1 MPLIIGIGVV
11 LTALIVIGGIALV
24 IFPRIIANSFLY
36 PHRQPMVKNPADY
49 GLRHED
55 VQIKTKDGVNL
66 AAWLIRGTGKGVVI
80 LGHPGTFTRYGYSLK
95 HESIMKSGYERDVE
109 FVPTAKH
116 LVDAGYTVLMYDQ
129 RNHGESGSTPNGAPH
144 DLPKNVYLDAVA
156 VAKYAA
162 EHPEFAGQDVGL
174 MAICMNSMI
183 NMIAMSK
190 APEEM
195 RKTNIKAM
203 TVIQPHGID
212 LFFKN
217 FGLPNWVIN
226 RANQI
231 YKQKGATEM
240 AGWNPI
246 PFAKNVYV
254 PVLFVQNV
262 HDPWSDMDHVR
273 EIYDAIPTEKE
284 AIWIDE
290 EEKHRFHTYNWFND
304 HPELLLDFFN
314 RNLRAN

>member
-1 MPLIIGIGVV
+1 MSLIIIIGVI
-11 LTALIVIGGIALV
+11 LAALIVIGLIALV

-49 GLRHED
+49 GLKYED
-55 VQIKTKDGVNL
+55 VQIRTKDGVTL
-66 AAWLIRGTGKGVVI
+66 AAWLIRGTGEGVII

-95 HESIMKSGYERDVE
+95 HESIMKSRYKRDVE
-109 FVPTAKH
+109 FIPTAKH
-116 LVDAGYTVLMYDQ
+116 LVNAGYTVLMYDQ

-156 VAKYAA
+156 VADYVA
-162 EHPEFAGQDVGL
+162 ENTEFKGQDIGL
-174 MAICMNSMI
+174 MAVCMNSMI

-190 APEEM
+190 ASDEM

-203 TVIQPHGID
+203 TVIQPHAID
-212 LFFKN
+212 LFFKK

-226 RANQI
+226 RANRI
-231 YKQKGATEM
+231 YKKKGATEM

-246 PFAKNVYV
+246 PYAKNIFV

-262 HDPWSDMDHVR
+262 NDPWSDMKHVR

-284 AIWIDE
+284 VIWIDE
-290 EEKHRFHTYNWFND
+290 EEKHRFHTYNWFNN
-304 HPELLLDFFN
+304 HPEPLLDFFN
-314 RNLRAN
+314 RYLQAN